1 MGFLHV
7 IPEMLLKI
15 SHQKKVEVASPK
27 HTRSMCYVDDAI
39 KMTIRAC
46 KKKSTNKE
54 ILNIGNQ
61 DQEISIV
68 NLVKT
73 IAKILNKNI
82 PYLPDTKGSPKE
94 DVQMY
99 QKLKK

>member
-1 MGFLHV
+1 
-7 IPEMLLKI
+7 
-15 SHQKKVEVASPK
+15 
-27 HTRSMCYVDDAI
+27 
-39 KMTIRAC
+39 MTIRAC

-82 PYLPDTKGSPKE
+82 QISYLPDTKGSPKRRCP
-94 DVQMY
+94 DVS
-99 QKLKK
+99 KIKKMTGYTCKVGLEKGIKKTYKWYKDRLHNKYE